1 MSEAGFITYVGLGE
15 ECGMYNIQG
24 TSAKSHLVCR
34 PGMACVTTVNS
45 DMTSSSQCQRLR
57 KLEGEQCRTNYFECV
72 DTYTCMRNEYEV
84 NTCNG
89 VSYWKGNVYVTGTR
103 TNALF
108 ETDIT
113 SIVLGSVV
121 LFVWLSGVTAYLFT
135 RIREDADKED
145 GQARMIIY

>member
-1 MSEAGFITYVGLGE
+1 
-15 ECGMYNIQG
+15 
-24 TSAKSHLVCR
+24 
-34 PGMACVTTVNS
+34 
-45 DMTSSSQCQRLR
+45 
-57 KLEGEQCRTNYFECV
+57 
-72 DTYTCMRNEYEV
+72 MRNEYEV